1 MMIRKKH
8 KEFLK
13 QCIGFSAFSFIVF
26 GIYLNF
32 EPAVVGAVDDSITV
46 TQAVTSDITISSPAN
61 VNLTGTIYGMTGGTG
76 DGSTTWN
83 VKTSDTSGFG
93 MSLKA
98 NTANCLAK
106 GGEHF
111 NDYSVTTPH
120 SYNWT
125 APAVSGFGFTV
136 EPESTSDTVAAFLDN
151 GSSTCGS
158 GAVNGTSTCWS
169 GFNGTTDISVISR
182 STQTDAGGED
192 ELVRF
197 KSQLITGNFLSEG
210 NYVATITA
218 TAVVH

>member
-1 MMIRKKH
+1 MKQ

-13 QCIGFSAFSFIVF
+13 QCISFSAFSFIVF
-26 GIYLNF
+26 GAYLNF
-32 EPAVVGAVDDSITV
+32 EPAVVGAATTANDSITV
-46 TQAVTSDITISSPAN
+46 TQAVTSDLTISAPDN
-61 VNLTGTIYGMTGGTG
+61 VTMTGTIYGMTGGTG
-76 DGSTTWN
+76 DGSATWN

-98 NTANCLAK
+98 DAVNCLRKSSESFA
-106 GGEHF
+106 
-111 NDYSVTTPH
+111 DYSLATPH
-120 SYNWT
+120 SYSWT
-125 APAVSGFGFTV
+125 APAVSAFGFTV
-136 EPESTSDTVAAFLDN
+136 EPETTGDTVAAFLDN
-151 GSSTCGS
+151 GSTTCGS
-158 GAVNGTSTCWS
+158 GAVNGASTCWS
-169 GFNGTTDISVISR
+169 GFNGTTDISIISR